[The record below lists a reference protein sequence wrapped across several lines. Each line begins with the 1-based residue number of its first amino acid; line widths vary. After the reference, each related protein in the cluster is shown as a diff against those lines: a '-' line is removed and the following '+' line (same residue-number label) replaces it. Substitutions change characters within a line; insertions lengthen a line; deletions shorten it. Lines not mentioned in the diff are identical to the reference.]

1 MNILN
6 FTNRIGNLIGANNL
20 ETAIFELSKL
30 LQKSPKLDE
39 LIVQSARYNDIM
51 KQIRL
56 GIIDFESAEVTKNK
70 IRYAI
75 LDLLREIENGVE
87 SDPELKE
94 EIENLNTSHSSMK
107 ITQSHYGGGDNIG
120 RDKIVNKHSK

>member
-6 FTNRIGNLIGANNL
+6 FTNRIGNLIGENNL
-20 ETAIFELSKL
+20 ETAIFELGEL

-56 GIIDFESAEVTKNK
+56 GIIDFESAEITKNK

-75 LDLLREIENGVE
+75 LDLLREIENSVE
-87 SDPELKE
+87 SDPEIKE
-94 EIENLNTSHSSMK
+94 EIENLNDSHSSMK
-107 ITQSHYGGGDNIG
+107 ITQSHYGRGDNIG